1 MRDIRVGAGGD
12 VSDSVGDRR
21 VVVGL
26 DLGTSAL
33 KGVAVDESGCVVG
46 HARAAYETRRPVF
59 GAAEQEVAD
68 WLVALRHV
76 VAELDRVT
84 PSTNWEAIGLSSMI
98 PTLVARDGEGSPVG
112 PAVTYEDQRAEPEGA
127 ALVEAVG
134 ARDCY
139 EITGQRVDGRYLL
152 PMFGRLRRCDPDRTA
167 ATRSIAGAKD
177 QLFWYLTGQLLTDP
191 STAAGYGCF
200 DLAEKTWSK
209 AILDTAIDLYGQ
221 IPSLPDIEPS
231 SASRRLR
238 SSSAEELGVRSG
250 LPIIL
255 GAADSVLGTY
265 AVGARQSGEISY
277 LAGTST
283 VILGVSEEVVRDRL
297 ERCIVTALQDTNGI
311 GLEMDLL
318 STGSALAWLSNVLG
332 LAQVS
337 DLVPLAASADPA
349 TSPVFLPYLAPG
361 EQGALWDSAA
371 TAAVVG
377 VHLGHNREDIAR
389 ALLSGLVIESRR
401 CLGVLDE
408 LIGSSGT
415 LYLSGPTASGP
426 PFVQDLA
433 DATGREIVVCD
444 PGVAGHSALGAAIF
458 AAGVIDESWPQ
469 PSAERVA
476 TVQPDPAQ
484 AEVWRGLVARHES
497 ARVALSGQ

>member
-1 MRDIRVGAGGD
+1 MACSPATCRCRTRPGDSVDELGGD
-12 VSDSVGDRR
+12 RALLDDPNACGAATERGVQSDRR
-21 VVVGL
+21 SPTRISEPSLKGRPSSKRSGL
-26 DLGTSAL
+26 AIAMRSRASVSTVATCSPCLDASGAAIPTAPPPLGRSLAPRTSCFGTSRDNYL
-33 KGVAVDESGCVVG
+33 PI
-46 HARAAYETRRPVF
+46 RARRPDTGV
-59 GAAEQEVAD
+59 
-68 WLVALRHV
+68 
-76 VAELDRVT
+76 
-84 PSTNWEAIGLSSMI
+84 STSQRRLGQKRSLTRLLTSTGRFRAF
-98 PTLVARDGEGSPVG
+98 PTLSL
-112 PAVTYEDQRAEPEGA
+112 RAPRG
-127 ALVEAVG
+127 G
-134 ARDCY
+134 
-139 EITGQRVDGRYLL
+139 
-152 PMFGRLRRCDPDRTA
+152 FGHRAPR
-167 ATRSIAGAKD
+167 K
-177 QLFWYLTGQLLTDP
+177 
-191 STAAGYGCF
+191 
-200 DLAEKTWSK
+200 
-209 AILDTAIDLYGQ
+209 
-221 IPSLPDIEPS
+221 
-231 SASRRLR
+231 
-238 SSSAEELGVRSG
+238 LGVRSG